1 MTSQFIIREASIEEV
16 VQLSTQIPE
25 FIAPHGIAEYQK
37 RLAGVPSLVLV
48 AYDDK
53 HPVGFKVGYERE
65 KDGSFYSWMGAIL
78 PNYRHQGVAKLLAN
92 RQEAWAANQGYQCI
106 RFKTRNRLKAMLLF
120 ALKNGFNIVGIVLKP
135 TVEEH
140 RIILE
145 KEL

>member
-1 MTSQFIIREASIEEV
+1 MTSKFTIREASIEEV

-25 FIAPHGIAEYQK
+25 FIAPHGVTEYQE
-37 RLAGVPSLVLV
+37 RLTRVPSLVLV
-48 AYDDK
+48 AYNGKD
-53 HPVGFKVGYERE
+53 PVGFKVGYERE

-78 PNYRHQGVAKLLAN
+78 PNYRSQGVAKLLAN
-92 RQEAWAANQGYQCI
+92 HQETWAVSRGYQCI

-120 ALKNGFNIVGIVLKP
+120 SLKNGFNIVGIEQKP

>member
-1 MTSQFIIREASIEEV
+1 MTDKFIIREASIEEV

-25 FIAPHGIAEYQK
+25 FIAPHGAAEYHK
-37 RLAGVPSLVLV
+37 RLANVPALVLV
-48 AYDDK
+48 AYDGK
-53 HPVGFKVGYERE
+53 APVGFKVGYERE

-78 PNYRHQGVAKLLAN
+78 PHYRKQGVAKLLAN
-92 RQEAWAANQGYQCI
+92 HQEAWAASQGYQCI
-106 RFKTRNRLKAMLLF
+106 RFKTRNRLKSMLLF
-120 ALKNGFNIVGIVLKP
+120 ALKNGFNIVDIEPKS

>member
-1 MTSQFIIREASIEEV
+1 MTDKFIIREASIEEV

-25 FIAPHGIAEYQK
+25 FITPHGVAEYHK
-37 RLAGVPSLVLV
+37 RLANVPALVLV

-53 HPVGFKVGYERE
+53 APVGFKVGYERE

-78 PNYRHQGVAKLLAN
+78 PSYRGQGVAKLLAT
-92 RQEAWAANQGYQCI
+92 RQEAWAASQGYQCI

-120 ALKNGFNIVGIVLKP
+120 SLKNGFNIVDIEPKP
-135 TVEEH
+135 TVGEH